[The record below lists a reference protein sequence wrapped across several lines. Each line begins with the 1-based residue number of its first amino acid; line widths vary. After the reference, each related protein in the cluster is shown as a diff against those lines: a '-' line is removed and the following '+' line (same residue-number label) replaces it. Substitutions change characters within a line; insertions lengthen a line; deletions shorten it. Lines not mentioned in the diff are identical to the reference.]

1 MLLKQRLG
9 RKVRSLT
16 LGWTFTAFAE
26 ISRAVELHLA
36 EARCPEEGW
45 RGAGRGAFGSY
56 GRGLCSTM
64 YPARDGRDRRG
75 LNGTLRN
82 QHQLRTP

>member
-9 RKVRSLT
+9 RKARSLT

-36 EARCPEEGW
+36 EARCPLWGDAALDVGPSGLTEGVSAQPCTQLVMD
-45 RGAGRGAFGSY
+45 GTGVDST
-56 GRGLCSTM
+56 GL
-64 YPARDGRDRRG
+64 
-75 LNGTLRN
+75 
-82 QHQLRTP
+82 